1 MPIYEYKCSNCGHTF
16 EILQS
21 IKDEQLKRCLKCGK
35 DTLQKMVSNIAGL
48 IFKGSGYYLTDY
60 KNKSSKPEK
69 SKVNG
74 NVTKNKEENK
84 KSEPQKVKEGEN
96 NKTETKGKKS

>member
-21 IKDEQLKRCLKCGK
+21 IKDEPLKRCLKCGK
-35 DTLQKMVSNIAGL
+35 DTLHKMVSNIAGL
-48 IFKGSGYYLTDY
+48 IFKGNGYYLTDY

-69 SKVNG
+69 NKVNG
-74 NVTKNKEENK
+74 NITKDKKEDKKSKTQEVNEGKKSKSESNNK
-84 KSEPQKVKEGEN
+84 KS
-96 NKTETKGKKS
+96 